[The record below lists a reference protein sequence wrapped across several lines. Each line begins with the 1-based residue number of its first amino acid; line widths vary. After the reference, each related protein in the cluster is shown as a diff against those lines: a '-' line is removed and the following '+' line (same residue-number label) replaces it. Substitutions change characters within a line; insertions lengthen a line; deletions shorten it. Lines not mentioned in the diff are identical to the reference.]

1 MNYKL
6 FEFHT
11 SIQQRQKS
19 LFSQSPVQA
28 SLIQASPAPMKPTS
42 GQINDFLAPGC
53 ENNPQNKKSTLP
65 QPGTAQGGCAFD
77 SAMITLLP
85 IADAAH
91 VVHGPSGCA
100 ASMWGSYGSLSS
112 GSTLYKIRFTSEI
125 EESDIIF
132 GGAKKLYKGIIELQR
147 RYKPAAVFVY
157 STCITAMIGDDI
169 EGVCKDATQETGIPA
184 IPVHCPG
191 FIGSQSMGNRVA
203 GEALLEHVIG
213 TAEPDYTTPL
223 DINLIGEYNIAGAM
237 WNVLPLLEKLG
248 IRVLAKIT
256 GDARY
261 KEICYAHRAKLNVVL
276 SAKSLTSMAKRMQKR
291 YAIPYIEESIYGV
304 EQINQC
310 LRNIAA
316 KLGNA
321 DLLERTEKL
330 IAEETA
336 ALDEKLAI
344 YRTQL
349 QGKRLLVYTGSFKSW
364 LIIFAAQKLGM
375 KVIAISNQNST
386 EEDIARIKTLLG
398 EDSIILEQD
407 SPEEMLQIIK
417 VSIADMLIAGERYQ
431 DTALTAKIPFL
442 NINTERNHPYAGYL
456 GILEVAKE
464 LYAAFHNPVWSELR
478 QPAPWNAEV

>member
-1 MNYKL
+1 
-6 FEFHT
+6 
-11 SIQQRQKS
+11 
-19 LFSQSPVQA
+19 
-28 SLIQASPAPMKPTS
+28 MKPTPE
-42 GQINDFLAPGC
+42 QINDSLASEC
-53 ENNPQNKKSTLP
+53 EDNPQKKKSTLP

-100 ASMWGSYGSLSS
+100 ASMWGTYGSLTS
-112 GSTLYKIRFTSEI
+112 GSTSLYKIRFTSEI
-125 EESDIIF
+125 EENDIIF
-132 GGAKKLYKGIIELQR
+132 GGAKKLLHGIIELQR
-147 RYKPAAVFVY
+147 RYKVAAVFVY

-169 EGVCKDATQETGIPA
+169 EGVCKDATEQTGIPA

-191 FIGSQSMGNRVA
+191 FIGTETMGNRVA

-213 TAEPDYTTPL
+213 TAEPDFTTPL

-276 SAKSLTSMAKRMQKR
+276 SAKALTSMAKRMQKR
-291 YAIPYIEESIYGV
+291 YHIPYIEESIYGV

-321 DLLERTEKL
+321 DLQERTEKL

-349 QGKRLLVYTGSFKSW
+349 QSKRVVLYTGSFKSW
-364 LIIFAAQKLGM
+364 LIIFAAVKLGM
-375 KVIAISNQNST
+375 EVIAISNQNST
-386 EEDIARIKTLLG
+386 EEETARIKTLLG

-407 SPEEMLQIIK
+407 SPEEMLQIINENQ
-417 VSIADMLIAGERYQ
+417 ADMLIAGERYQ

-442 NINTERNHPYAGYL
+442 NINTERNHAYAGYL

-464 LYAAFHNPVWSELR
+464 LYAAFSNPVWSELC

>member
-1 MNYKL
+1 
-6 FEFHT
+6 
-11 SIQQRQKS
+11 
-19 LFSQSPVQA
+19 
-28 SLIQASPAPMKPTS
+28 MKPTS
-42 GQINDFLAPGC
+42 GQINDSLAPGC
-53 ENNPQNKKSTLP
+53 KDNSPKKKSTLP

-100 ASMWGSYGSLSS
+100 ASMWGSYGSLTS

-169 EGVCKDATQETGIPA
+169 EGVCKDATEQTGIPA

-191 FIGSQSMGNRVA
+191 FIGSESMGNRVA

-213 TAEPDYTTPL
+213 TAEPDFTTPY

-256 GDARY
+256 DDARY

-276 SAKSLTSMAKRMQKR
+276 SAKSLTSMAKRMHKR
-291 YAIPYIEESIYGV
+291 YGIPYIEESIYGV

-321 DLLERTEKL
+321 DLQERTEKL

-336 ALDEKLAI
+336 ALDEKLAV
-344 YRTQL
+344 YRSQL
-349 QGKRLLVYTGSFKSW
+349 QGKRVVLYTGSFKSW

-375 KVIAISNQNST
+375 KVIATSTLNST
-386 EEDIARIKTLLG
+386 EEETARIKSLLG
-398 EDSIILEQD
+398 EDSIIQQD
-407 SPEEMLQIIK
+407 SPAKMLQIINENQ
-417 VSIADMLIAGERYQ
+417 ADMLIAGSRFQ

-442 NINTERNHPYAGYL
+442 NINIERNHPYAGYL

-464 LYAAFHNPVWSELR
+464 LYAAFYNPVWSEVR